1 MSGKYS
7 PGMLV
12 MRQKLLDHAKKSA
25 TDAFKTASKRVIQK
39 SAESTGEL
47 IDGNKIANLIKSQKF
62 QNIHNKIIQ
71 RWLQMRIIKNY
82 LKKDI
87 YL

>member
-71 RWLQMRIIKNY
+71 RWLQMRIIKKY

>member
-71 RWLQMRIIKNY
+71 RWSQMRIIKKY